1 MYYII
6 KHDIIQGGNEKMKNI
21 VSISNFGAKAD
32 GTLQTTNI
40 QAAIDHC
47 FMLGGGDVV
56 VPKGVY
62 LTGGIRLRSNITL
75 YLEKNAVLKGVRDP
89 EAYYGYLHDAVEP
102 LGEHQVTDAPYVGL
116 WTIHG
121 ETEYDESDSRYRF
134 KRIPG
139 SRWNNAIIRAI
150 DAENVKII
158 GEEGSVIDGDNCY
171 DAIGE
176 ENYRGPHAICF
187 FGVKN
192 VELRGYTVKN
202 SANWAHNMLFCE
214 NIAVKDIK
222 VEAGH
227 DGFDAAVCKN
237 VSITDSEFYTGDD
250 CIAGFGN
257 TNVFVDHCI
266 LNSACSAFRF
276 GGTNVLIKHCRAFA
290 PGRYSFRGRLSAEE
304 KKAGVMATST
314 RNNMLSFFTY
324 YADYSVPIPEEPG
337 NIVIEDCEIY
347 GADRFLHYNFS
358 GNETWQRYRP
368 LRDIT
373 FKNIKAT
380 NVSMP
385 LTLYGTENDKVELRM
400 KNVFIN
406 MREGSTAEELIRAC
420 HYSRISIDCMQI
432 DGFNGGCLIK
442 TKCGEDIDIQNV
454 VCELPKELY
463 VVQTTEDFVIQRI

>member
-1 MYYII
+1 
-6 KHDIIQGGNEKMKNI
+6 MKKI
-21 VSISNFGAKAD
+21 VSISDFGAKAD

-47 FMLGGGDVV
+47 FLQGGGNVV
-56 VPKGVY
+56 VPTGVY

-89 EAYYGYLHDAVEP
+89 EEYYGYLHDEVEP
-102 LGEHQVTDAPYVGL
+102 LGEHQITDAGYIHL
-116 WTIHG
+116 ATIHG
-121 ETEYDESDSRYRF
+121 ETEYDENDSRYRF

-150 DAENVKII
+150 NAENVKII
-158 GEEGSVIDGDNCY
+158 GEEGSIIDGDNCY

-176 ENYRGPHAICF
+176 EHYRGPHAICF

-192 VELRGYTVKN
+192 IELCGYTVQN

-214 NIAVKDIK
+214 NIAVKNIR

-227 DGFDAAVCKN
+227 DGFDASACNN

-257 TNVFVDHCI
+257 TNVMVDRCI

-276 GGTNVLIKHCRAFA
+276 GGTNVMIKRCRAFA
-290 PGRYSFRGRLSAEE
+290 PGKYSFRGKLSTEE
-304 KKAGVMATST
+304 KAAGVMATSERS

-324 YADYSVPIPEEPG
+324 YADYSIRIPDEPG
-337 NIVIEDCEIY
+337 NIVIEDCEIC

-368 LRDIT
+368 LRNII
-373 FKNIKAT
+373 FKNIHAT
-380 NVSMP
+380 DIAMP
-385 LTLYGTENDKVELRM
+385 LTLYGTASNKAELTMENVSIR
-400 KNVFIN
+400 
-406 MREGSTAEELIRAC
+406 MREGSAAEELIRAC
-420 HYSRISIDCMQI
+420 HYSRISIDHMQL
-432 DGFNGGCLIK
+432 DGFRGECLIRSK
-442 TKCGEDIDIQNV
+442 SGGEVDIQAIASA
-454 VCELPKELY
+454 LPREMY
-463 VVQTTEDFVIQRI
+463 VLQTTEDFVIKGI

>member
-1 MYYII
+1 
-6 KHDIIQGGNEKMKNI
+6 MKNT
-21 VSISNFGAKAD
+21 VSICDFGAKAD
-32 GTLQTTNI
+32 GKLQTANI
-40 QAAIDHC
+40 QAAIDHV
-47 FMLGGGDVV
+47 FLQGGGVVV
-56 VPKGVY
+56 VPTGVY

-75 YLEKNAVLKGVRDP
+75 YIEKNAVLKGVRDP
-89 EAYYGYLHDAVEP
+89 EEYFGYLHDDVEP
-102 LGEHQVTDAPYVGL
+102 LGAHQITDADYVGL

-121 ETEYDESDSRYRF
+121 ETEYDETDSRYRF

-171 DAIGE
+171 DEIGE
-176 ENYRGPHAICF
+176 EGYRGPHAICF

-192 VELRGYTVKN
+192 VDLCGYTVKN

-214 NIAVKDIK
+214 NITAKNIK

-257 TNVFVDHCI
+257 TNVLVDRCI

-276 GGTNVLIKHCRAFA
+276 GGTNVLIKRCRAFA
-290 PGRYSFRGRLSAEE
+290 PGKYSFRGSLSKEE
-304 KKAGVMATST
+304 KIAGVVAEST

-324 YADYSVPIPEEPG
+324 YADFSVPIPDEPG
-337 NIVIEDCEIY
+337 NIVIEDCEIC

-358 GNETWQRYRP
+358 GNEIWQRYRP
-368 LRDIT
+368 LKNIT
-373 FKNIKAT
+373 FKNIHAE
-380 NVSMP
+380 NIAMP
-385 LTLYGTENDKVELRM
+385 MTLYGTESNKIELTM
-400 KNVFIN
+400 ENVFIN
-406 MREGSTAEELIRAC
+406 MRQGSAAKELIRGC
-420 HYSRISIDCMQI
+420 HYSRITIDRVQI
-432 DGFNGGCLIK
+432 DAFEGECLIRSK
-442 TKCGEDIDIQNV
+442 AGEDIDIKNV
-454 VCELPKELY
+454 VCDLPQESY
-463 VVQTTEDFVIQRI
+463 ISHTTEDFVIKVI

>member
-1 MYYII
+1 
-6 KHDIIQGGNEKMKNI
+6 MKNT
-21 VSISNFGAKAD
+21 VSICDFGAKAD
-32 GTLQTTNI
+32 GTLQTANI

-47 FMLGGGDVV
+47 FINGGGTVI
-56 VPKGVY
+56 VPEGVY
-62 LTGGIRLRSNITL
+62 LTGGVRLRSNITL
-75 YLEKNAVLKGVRDP
+75 FLEKKAVLKGVRDP
-89 EAYYGYLHDAVEP
+89 EEYYGYLHDDVEP
-102 LGEHQVTDAPYVGL
+102 LSEQQITDAGYVGL

-121 ETEYDESDSRYRF
+121 ETAYNEKDSRYRF

-158 GEEGSVIDGDNCY
+158 GEEESMIDGDNCY

-176 ENYRGPHAICF
+176 ELYRGPHAICF
-187 FGVKN
+187 FHVKN
-192 VELRGYTVKN
+192 VELRGYIVKN

-214 NIAVKDIK
+214 NISVKNIK

-257 TNVFVDHCI
+257 TNVFVDHCT

-276 GGTNVLIKHCRAFA
+276 GGTNVLIKRCRAFA
-290 PGRYSFRGRLSAEE
+290 PGKYSFRGGLSAEE
-304 KKAGVMATST
+304 KMAGIMATGDRS
-314 RNNMLSFFTY
+314 RSNMLSFFTY

-337 NIVIEDCEIY
+337 NIVIEDCEIN
-347 GADRFLHYNFS
+347 GADRLLHYNFS

-373 FKNIKAT
+373 FKNMNAANI
-380 NVSMP
+380 SMP

-400 KNVFIN
+400 KNVLISI
-406 MREGSTAEELIRAC
+406 REGSAVEELIRAC
-420 HYSRISIDCMQI
+420 NYSRISIDKMKI
-432 DGFNGGCLIK
+432 DGFNGSCLIK
-442 TKCGEDIDIQNV
+442 SKGMGEVDFRNV
-454 VCELPKELY
+454 VCALPKEAY
-463 VVQTTEDFVIQRI
+463 ITKTDEAFVIQRI

>member
-1 MYYII
+1 
-6 KHDIIQGGNEKMKNI
+6 MKNI
-21 VSISNFGAKAD
+21 VSISDFGAKAD
-32 GTLQTTNI
+32 GMLQTTNI

-47 FMLGGGDVV
+47 FMLGGGDVI
-56 VPKGVY
+56 VPTGVY

-89 EAYYGYLHDAVEP
+89 EEYYGCLHDAVEP

-121 ETEYDESDSRYRF
+121 ETEYDEKDSRYRF

-139 SRWNNAIIRAI
+139 SRWNNAVIRAI

-176 ENYRGPHAICF
+176 EEYRGPHAICF

-214 NIAVKDIK
+214 NIAVKNIK

-227 DGFDAAVCKN
+227 DGFDAAVCNN
-237 VSITDSEFYTGDD
+237 VSIIDSEFYTGDD

-257 TNVFVDHCI
+257 TNVFVDRCI

-276 GGTNVLIKHCRAFA
+276 GGTNVLIKRCRAFA
-290 PGRYSFRGRLSAEE
+290 PGKYAFRGSLNAQE
-304 KKAGVMATST
+304 KAAGVMATSE
-314 RNNMLSFFTY
+314 RARSNMLSFFTY

-337 NIVIEDCEIY
+337 NIIIEDCEIC

-368 LRDIT
+368 LRNII
-373 FKNIKAT
+373 FKNIHA
-380 NVSMP
+380 VDIAMP
-385 LTLYGTENDKVELRM
+385 ISLYGTESNQVELTM
-400 KNVFIN
+400 ENIFIH
-406 MREGSTAEELIRAC
+406 MREGSTTEELIRAC
-420 HYSRISIDCMQI
+420 HYSRISLDHIQI
-432 DGFNGGCLIK
+432 DGFRGACLVRSK
-442 TKCGEDIDIQNV
+442 GVGTVDFRNV
-454 VCELPKELY
+454 DCSLPKEMY
-463 VVQTTEDFVIQRI
+463 VVQTDEDFVINKI

>member
-1 MYYII
+1 
-6 KHDIIQGGNEKMKNI
+6 MKNT
-21 VSISNFGAKAD
+21 VSISDFGAKAD
-32 GTLQTTNI
+32 GMLQTANI

-47 FMLGGGDVV
+47 FKLGGGNVV
-56 VPKGVY
+56 IPKGVY

-75 YLEKNAVLKGVRDP
+75 YLEKDAVLKGVREP
-89 EAYYGYLHDAVEP
+89 EAYFGYLNDVVEP
-102 LGEHQVTDAPYVGL
+102 LGEYQKTDAGYVGL

-139 SRWNNAIIRAI
+139 SRWNNAIVRAI

-187 FGVKN
+187 FGVRN

-214 NIAVKDIK
+214 NIAVRNIK

-257 TNVFVDHCI
+257 TNVFVDRCI

-276 GGTNVLIKHCRAFA
+276 GGTNVLIKRCRAFA
-290 PGRYSFRGRLSAEE
+290 PGKYSFRGSLSAQE
-304 KKAGVMATST
+304 KMDGVMAMGGRS
-314 RNNMLSFFTY
+314 RSNMLSFFTY

-337 NIVIEDCEIY
+337 NIVIEDCEIC

-368 LRDIT
+368 LKNII
-373 FKNIKAT
+373 FKNIHA
-380 NVSMP
+380 VDIAMP
-385 LTLYGTENDKVELRM
+385 ITLYGTETNKVELTM
-400 KNVFIN
+400 ENVFIN
-406 MREGSTAEELIRAC
+406 MRESSTAEELIRAC
-420 HYSRISIDCMQI
+420 HYSRILIDQIQI
-432 DGFNGGCLIK
+432 DGFHGACLIK
-442 TKCGEDIDIQNV
+442 SKGVGEVDFRNVECSLPRETYVIQ
-454 VCELPKELY
+454 
-463 VVQTTEDFVIQRI
+463 TDEDFVIKKI

>member
-1 MYYII
+1 
-6 KHDIIQGGNEKMKNI
+6 MKNTL
-21 VSISNFGAKAD
+21 SILDFGAKSD
-32 GTLQTTNI
+32 GTLQTASI
-40 QAAIDHC
+40 QAAIDRC
-47 FMLGGGDVV
+47 FMLGGGVVV

-62 LTGGIRLRSNITL
+62 LTGGIRLRSHITL
-75 YLEKNAVLKGVRDP
+75 YLEKGAVLKGVRDP
-89 EAYYGYLHDAVEP
+89 EEYYGYLRDDVEP
-102 LGEHQVTDAPYVGL
+102 LNENQITDAGYVGL
-116 WTIHG
+116 WTIFG
-121 ETEYDESDSRYRF
+121 ETEYDENDRRYRF

-192 VELRGYTVKN
+192 VEFRGYTVKN

-214 NIAVKDIK
+214 NITVKNIK

-227 DGFDAAVCKN
+227 DGFDAAVCNN
-237 VSITDSEFYTGDD
+237 VSITDCEFYTGDD

-266 LNSACSAFRF
+266 LNSSCSAFRF
-276 GGTNVLIKHCRAFA
+276 GGTNVLIKRCKAYA
-290 PGRYSFRGRLSAEE
+290 PGKYSFRGGLSAEE
-304 KKAGVMATST
+304 KMAGVMATIERS

-337 NIVIEDCEIY
+337 NIVIEDCEIC

-368 LRDIT
+368 LKNII
-373 FKNIKAT
+373 FKNIHA
-380 NVSMP
+380 VDIAMP
-385 LTLYGTENDKVELRM
+385 IMLYGTESNPVELTM
-400 KNVFIN
+400 ENISIT
-406 MREGSTAEELIRAC
+406 MRESSAAEELVRAC
-420 HYSRISIDCMQI
+420 HYSRILMNQVQI
-432 DGFNGGCLIK
+432 DGFNGACLIK
-442 TKCGEDIDIQNV
+442 SKGVGEVDIRNV
-454 VCELPKELY
+454 DCSLAKETY
-463 VVQTTEDFVIQRI
+463 VVQTDEDFVIEQI